1 MSITVAEEDEVENFY
16 ASIQEEINHTL
27 KQDVMINIGVGDIKI
42 GNKAESGIEKF
53 GLGIRN

>member
-1 MSITVAEEDEVENFY
+1 MAEENEVENFS